1 MKDTSKDRIRVE
13 RYEEFENVYTLN
25 SNKFELI
32 EFKDFID
39 NEVHRVIQEILYKN
53 GEDFIYF
60 ESGNFNISAMKLI
73 SGSYQFKT
81 EFNIYHSDLES
92 REEYESR
99 LNRLKVEEATLKDL
113 ANKFGYKLE
122 KVNE

>member
-1 MKDTSKDRIRVE
+1 MTDTSKDKIKVE
-13 RYEEFENVYTLN
+13 RYEEFENEYILA
-25 SNKFELI
+25 SNKLTI
-32 EFKDFID
+32 DEFKDFIN

-60 ESGNFNISAMKLI
+60 ESGNFNISAIKLI
-73 SGSYQFKT
+73 NDLYQFKS

-92 REEYESR
+92 REEYEQR
-99 LNRLKVEEATLKDL
+99 LNILKVEEAQLKDL
-113 ANKFGYKLE
+113 ANKFGYELK

>member
-1 MKDTSKDRIRVE
+1 MTDTSKDRIRVE
-13 RYEEFENVYTLN
+13 RYEKFENVYTLN
-25 SNKFELI
+25 SNKFELR

-39 NEVHRVIQEILYKN
+39 NETHRVIQEILYQT

-60 ESGNFNISAMKLI
+60 EGGNFNISVIQLI

-92 REEYESR
+92 RQEYESR
-99 LNRLKVEEATLKDL
+99 LNILKVEEAQLKDL